1 MRISELHVFQKNLP
15 VVGGPYS
22 WSNSVLESVD
32 TTILKIVSDTGL
44 VGWGETAPLGA
55 AYQPQ
60 HALGARAAM
69 SEMGKELVG
78 ESLMAPL
85 LLRRRMDELLNGHN
99 YAKAAIDIAV
109 MDLRAKYYGL
119 RVCDLLGGA
128 ATHKVPAYFATGIGD
143 PDEIARLAVDKV
155 SQGYSRIQI
164 KSGGRDLSIDIAVVH
179 KVWEAVGD
187 RAQIVVDA
195 NRAMTASEALRLSL
209 SCSKLPIVLEQPCN
223 TMEEINSIRSQISHP
238 IYLDENTESPTDV
251 LRAIAL
257 GVCDGF
263 GLKITRLGGLNAFA
277 TVRDICAM
285 RSMPHTC
292 EDTWGGDITA
302 AAILHAAVTVT
313 PRLLEAVWIPDN
325 YIEEHYDPINGIQV
339 ISGQVELPKGDG
351 LGITPDES
359 QFGSPVFSFS

>member
-1 MRISELHVFQKNLP
+1 
-15 VVGGPYS
+15 
-22 WSNSVLESVD
+22 
-32 TTILKIVSDTGL
+32 
-44 VGWGETAPLGA
+44 
-55 AYQPQ
+55 
-60 HALGARAAM
+60 
-69 SEMGKELVG
+69 
-78 ESLMAPL
+78 
-85 LLRRRMDELLNGHN
+85 
-99 YAKAAIDIAV
+99 
-109 MDLRAKYYGL
+109 
-119 RVCDLLGGA
+119 
-128 ATHKVPAYFATGIGD
+128 
-143 PDEIARLAVDKV
+143 
-155 SQGYSRIQI
+155 
-164 KSGGRDLSIDIAVVH
+164 
-179 KVWEAVGD
+179 
-187 RAQIVVDA
+187 
-195 NRAMTASEALRLSL
+195 
-209 SCSKLPIVLEQPCN
+209 
-223 TMEEINSIRSQISHP
+223 MEEINSIRSQISHP

-351 LGITPDES
+351 LGITPDEN